1 MTALLD
7 ERGAERALAM
17 RLKLA
22 ALCVGYLLLNIPVV
36 IFMVTTSVSMAVMVV
51 GIGIVLLSLFLPVFR
66 ALADQHRR
74 MAELTLGGTI
84 QSPYRSTVGMRVST
98 RLGTWLSDP
107 ATWRDLLW
115 GLVSCTVGLFLTA
128 LALGSLLAVGWYLVF
143 PLVFELAP
151 DGVFDVNYGLFTIDT
166 FRESFY
172 EWIWAVVCALIW
184 WYGAPYVVRWRA
196 QLDRAL
202 LSPSKAQLERRVA
215 AVAESRAETIDHSAA
230 ELRRIERDLHDGAQA
245 RLVALGMNLGMAEE
259 MLRRDP
265 ESAAELLEEARNATT
280 SALGDLRSVVRGI
293 HPPVL
298 ADRGLDGAVRALA
311 LDMAMPVD
319 VTISLDGR
327 APAPVESAAY
337 FAVAE
342 MLANVGKH
350 ANAATARI
358 DIRHAQGVLRMTVT
372 DDGRGG
378 ADLAGGTGLAG
389 VRRRLAAF
397 DGTMEV
403 VSPTGG
409 PTTVTMELPCVLS
422 SPRTSP
428 S

>member
-7 ERGAERALAM
+7 ERGAERGLVA
-17 RLKLA
+17 RLKLT
-22 ALCVGYLLLNIPVV
+22 ALGIGYLLLNIPVV
-36 IFMVTTSVSMAVMVV
+36 IFMVMTSVSMITMAV
-51 GIGIVLLSLFLPVFR
+51 GIGILFLSLFLPVFR

-74 MAELTLGGTI
+74 MAELTLGGSIET
-84 QSPYRSTVGMRVST
+84 PYRPTAGMRAST
-98 RLGTWLSDP
+98 RLGTWLADP

-115 GLVSCTVGLFLTA
+115 GLVSCTIGVILTTFSVGF
-128 LALGSLLAVGWYLVF
+128 LLAVGWYLAF
-143 PLVFELAP
+143 PLVF
-151 DGVFDVNYGLFTIDT
+151 GVSPEGIFDINYGLVKIDT

-172 EWIWAVVCALIW
+172 EWIWAIVCGLIW
-184 WYGAPYVVRWRA
+184 WYGSPYLIRWRA

-215 AVAESRAETIDHSAA
+215 EVAESRAETIDHSAA

-298 ADRGLDGAVRALA
+298 SDRGLDGAVQALA

-319 VTISLDGR
+319 VAIALDGR

-342 MLANVGKH
+342 MLANIGKH
-350 ANAATARI
+350 ANASTARI
-358 DIRHAQGVLRMTVT
+358 DIRHANGLMRMTVT

-378 ADLAGGTGLAG
+378 ADVDGGTGLAG

>member
-7 ERGAERALAM
+7 ERGADRQLVA
-17 RLKLA
+17 RLKLTGLA
-22 ALCVGYLLLNIPVV
+22 VGYLLLNIPVV
-36 IFMVTTSVSMAVMVV
+36 IFMVTTSVSMLAIAT
-51 GIGIVLLSLFLPVFR
+51 GIGILMLSLFLPVLR

-74 MAELTLGGTI
+74 MAELTLGGRI
-84 QSPYRSTVGMRVST
+84 ESPYMPTAGMRVST
-98 RLGTWLSDP
+98 RLGTWLTDP

-115 GLVSCTVGLFLTA
+115 AFLSCTVGIFLTS
-128 LALGSLLAVGWYLVF
+128 LSLVFLLAVGWYLVF
-143 PLVFELAP
+143 PLVFAVTP
-151 DGVFDVNYGLFTIDT
+151 DGIFDMNYGVFTIDT
-166 FRESFY
+166 FRESFF
-172 EWIWAVVCALIW
+172 EWTWAVVSGLLW
-184 WYGAPYVVRWRA
+184 WYGAPYLIRWRA
-196 QLDRAL
+196 QVDRAL
-202 LSPSKAQLERRVA
+202 LSPSRGQLERRVA
-215 AVAESRAETIDHSAA
+215 QVAESRAETIDHSAA

-265 ESAAELLEEARNATT
+265 ESAAQLLEEARNATT

-298 ADRGLDGAVRALA
+298 SDRGLDGAVRALA
-311 LDMAMPVD
+311 LDMAMPVE
-319 VTISLDGR
+319 VAITLDGR

-342 MLANVGKH
+342 MLANIGKH
-350 ANAATARI
+350 ATASSARI
-358 DIRHAQGVLRMTVT
+358 DIRHTGGLLRMTVT

-378 ADLAGGTGLAG
+378 ARIGGGTGLAG

-403 VSPTGG
+403 VSPAGG
-409 PTTVTMELPCVLS
+409 PTTVTMELSCALS

>member
-1 MTALLD
+1 MTATLD
-7 ERGAERALAM
+7 ERGADRQLAARVKLTALAVAYALLSVPLAIIFVLTSASVITLVIGLGAIVLSMFLPLLRALA
-17 RLKLA
+17 
-22 ALCVGYLLLNIPVV
+22 N
-36 IFMVTTSVSMAVMVV
+36 
-51 GIGIVLLSLFLPVFR
+51 
-66 ALADQHRR
+66 QHRR
-74 MAELTLGGTI
+74 MAELTLGGRI
-84 QSPYRSTVGMRVST
+84 ESPYLSTAGMSAMW
-98 RLGTWLSDP
+98 RLRTWLTDP

-115 GLVSCTVGLFLTA
+115 ALISCTVGILLT
-128 LALGSLLAVGWYLVF
+128 SLAVAFLLGIGWFLVF
-143 PLVFELAP
+143 PLVFAVTPEGL
-151 DGVFDVNYGLFTIDT
+151 FDINYGLFKIDT
-166 FRESFY
+166 FGESFL
-172 EWIWAVVCALIW
+172 EWTWAVVSGLLW
-184 WYGAPYVVRWRA
+184 WYGTPYLVRLRA

-202 LSPSKAQLERRVA
+202 LAPSRAQLERRVA
-215 AVAESRAETIDHSAA
+215 QVAESRAETIDHSAA

-245 RLVALGMNLGMAEE
+245 RLVALGMNLGMAEDL
-259 MLRRDP
+259 MRKDP
-265 ESAAELLEEARNATT
+265 EAAVKLLEEARLTTT

-311 LDMAMPVD
+311 LDMAVPVD
-319 VTISLDGR
+319 VEIVLDGR
-327 APAPVESAAY
+327 APAPVESAGY

-350 ANAATARI
+350 SGATRAQV
-358 DIRHAQGVLRMTVT
+358 DVRHAEGVLRMTIT
-372 DDGRGG
+372 DNGHGG
-378 ADLAGGTGLAG
+378 ADADSGTGLAG

-403 VSPTGG
+403 VSPAGG

>member
-7 ERGAERALAM
+7 ERGAQRQRSA
-17 RLKLA
+17 RLKLT
-22 ALCVGYLLLNIPVV
+22 ALGIGYLLLNIPVV
-36 IFMVTTSVSMAVMVV
+36 IFMVMASVSMILIVV
-51 GIGIVLLSLFLPVFR
+51 GIGILLLPLFLPVFR

-74 MAELTLGGTI
+74 MAELTLGGSI
-84 QSPYRSTVGMRVST
+84 EPPYRPTTGMQTARRLSTWVT
-98 RLGTWLSDP
+98 DP

-115 GLVSCTVGLFLTA
+115 GLASCTVGLILTS
-128 LALGSLLAVGWYLVF
+128 LAIAPLLAVGWYLVF
-143 PLVFELAP
+143 PLVFALTP
-151 DGVFDVNYGLFTIDT
+151 DGLFDVNYGLFEIDT

-172 EWIWAVVCALIW
+172 EWGWAVVCGLIW
-184 WYGAPYVVRWRA
+184 WYASPYVTRWRA

-202 LSPSKAQLERRVA
+202 LSPSRAQLERRVA
-215 AVAESRAETIDHSAA
+215 QVAESRAETIDHSAA

-265 ESAAELLEEARNATT
+265 ESAADLLEEARNATT

-311 LDMAMPVD
+311 LDMPMPID
-319 VTISLDGR
+319 VTVTLDGR

-342 MLANVGKH
+342 MLANIGKH
-350 ANAATARI
+350 ANASAATV
-358 DIRHAQGVLRMTVT
+358 DIRHANGLMRLTVT

-378 ADLAGGTGLAG
+378 ADVDGGSGLAG

-403 VSPTGG
+403 VSPAGG